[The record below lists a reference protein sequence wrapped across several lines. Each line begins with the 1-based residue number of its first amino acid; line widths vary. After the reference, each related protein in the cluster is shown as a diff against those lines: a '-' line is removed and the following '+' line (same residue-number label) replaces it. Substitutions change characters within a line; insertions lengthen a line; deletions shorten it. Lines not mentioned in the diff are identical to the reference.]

1 MKDYDHIVIW
11 LDYFNKTLSRQKGRR
26 LAKNRCIFD
35 PSLNELIESANDA
48 GLKPT
53 ATDDQVRFPR
63 RPFVRSGYIVL
74 EKKMPKTKILNKIAD
89 KMVKKRAKPLL
100 ASSNPTGEYITSSRC
115 KSRNH
120 THNCIFWSRD
130 VRAWFTYSH
139 CPVSG
144 KGSLFNLW
152 YRIIATAALPL
163 I

>member
-89 KMVKKRAKPLL
+89 KMVKKRAKQ
-100 ASSNPTGEYITSSRC
+100 S
-115 KSRNH
+115 K
-120 THNCIFWSRD
+120 
-130 VRAWFTYSH
+130 
-139 CPVSG
+139 
-144 KGSLFNLW
+144 
-152 YRIIATAALPL
+152 
-163 I
+163 

>member
-63 RPFVRSGYIVL
+63 RPFVRSGYIIL

-89 KMVKKRAKPLL
+89 KMITKRAKQ
-100 ASSNPTGEYITSSRC
+100 S
-115 KSRNH
+115 K
-120 THNCIFWSRD
+120 
-130 VRAWFTYSH
+130 
-139 CPVSG
+139 
-144 KGSLFNLW
+144 
-152 YRIIATAALPL
+152 
-163 I
+163 